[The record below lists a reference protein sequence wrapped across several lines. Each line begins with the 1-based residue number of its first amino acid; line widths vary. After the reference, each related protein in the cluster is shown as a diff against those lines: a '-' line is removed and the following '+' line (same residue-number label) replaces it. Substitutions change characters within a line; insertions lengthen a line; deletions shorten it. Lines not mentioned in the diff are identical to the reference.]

1 MSDRIEAKLGNNG
14 ASAFKMRQ
22 ALEVAAGSD
31 GVISIDE
38 FKHLMMTVV
47 GITLEQDDLLAVYGI
62 FDRDGSGF
70 CDLEEMM
77 RVLLDDDYFSFYL
90 GKNHKIERELTAVT
104 DADIMS
110 MAAMAERVSTGR
122 FFRLSRVIVTTSA
135 LIVIAVYLERCIIVG
150 RDPRGRE
157 MPSHLTSV
165 RPFPC
170 QIHDIGDMV
179 KVFQIFDSNHS
190 GRISRAEFSLGCQK
204 MNCPLSSAGVEVY
217 WNKCDA
223 SGNDYIE
230 FAELCKMFAAD
241 YRDYLE
247 GNKSKLQPT
256 SNMRY
261 GMSVHVGP
269 AFERVDNSD
278 QHLK

>member
-104 DADIMS
+104 DTDIMS
-110 MAAMAERVSTGR
+110 MAAMAERVSAST
-122 FFRLSRVIVTTSA
+122 FIHLSQVTVAASA
-135 LIVIAVYLERCIIVG
+135 LMFIAVCLERSIVG
-150 RDPRGRE
+150 RIESLVDEKG
-157 MPSHLTSV
+157 HL
-165 RPFPC
+165 
-170 QIHDIGDMV
+170 I
-179 KVFQIFDSNHS
+179 
-190 GRISRAEFSLGCQK
+190 
-204 MNCPLSSAGVEVY
+204 
-217 WNKCDA
+217 
-223 SGNDYIE
+223 
-230 FAELCKMFAAD
+230 
-241 YRDYLE
+241 
-247 GNKSKLQPT
+247 
-256 SNMRY
+256 
-261 GMSVHVGP
+261 
-269 AFERVDNSD
+269 
-278 QHLK
+278 